1 MADLLKTQVEG
12 LGGGKSDAS
21 HTPLFFMERVMELQ
35 IIALSPLETEATK
48 SVN

>member
-21 HTPLFFMERVMELQ
+21 HTPLFFYGTSNGVANYRL
-35 IIALSPLETEATK
+35 IAA
-48 SVN
+48 